1 MDDDLDLAQ
10 SLARLFGRH
19 GLEAHAFAD
28 RAGLPS
34 VHRGGDGGL
43 CIVTDIM
50 LCDDNGFDVAQSI
63 RAWAPGAAVLFMTAW
78 PHTADAVDAIRRHGG
93 IDYLEKPIDEER
105 LLRSVSEGLTWSRER
120 IRAAQV
126 VEKLSPREREVL
138 RLVADGKSSKAIAND
153 LGLSLKTVEDHRA
166 AIRSKTG
173 VHLLEDYVRLGKAL
187 QGRPGHVSLP
197 LSREL

>member
-1 MDDDLDLAQ
+1 MADAIYVIDDDLDLAQ

-28 RAGLPS
+28 PAGLPS
-34 VHRGGDGGL
+34 VQRGGEGGL

-50 LCDDNGFDVAQSI
+50 LGDDNGFDVAQSI
-63 RAWAPGAAVLFMTAW
+63 RAWAPSAAVLFMTAW
-78 PHTADAVDAIRRHGG
+78 PHTADAVDAIRRYGG

-120 IRAAQV
+120 TLAARAI
-126 VEKLSPREREVL
+126 ERLSAREREVL
-138 RLVADGKSSKAIAND
+138 GLVADGKSSKAIANV

-166 AIRSKTG
+166 AIRTKTG
-173 VHLLEDYVRLGKAL
+173 AHLLEDYVRLGRAL
-187 QGRPGHVSLP
+187 NSSAAMRL
-197 LSREL
+197 